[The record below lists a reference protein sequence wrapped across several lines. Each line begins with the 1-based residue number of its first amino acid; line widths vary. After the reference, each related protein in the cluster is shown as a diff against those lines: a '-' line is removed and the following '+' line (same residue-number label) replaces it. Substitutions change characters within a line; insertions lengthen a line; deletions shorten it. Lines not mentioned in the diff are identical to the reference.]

1 MSDKPSYLKVLNA
14 IANGEARGYAL
25 FDAWAKTTRDA
36 ELAQTLKIVA
46 IRENEHAAAFTKR
59 MCELGYDVRDKPAAD
74 FDARLQCVRS
84 SISDAEKFE
93 SAFGYGRERG
103 DEGLAGIFN
112 DTTIDPVTGALLG
125 RFIAEER
132 DTTRRLQAAYERV
145 KVTSMD
151 DSGLDQISQRLERLT
166 KTIEEL
172 KAMRQDRR

>member
-25 FDAWAKTTRDA
+25 FDAWAKTTRDV
-36 ELAQTLKIVA
+36 ELAKTLKTVA
-46 IRENEHAAAFTKR
+46 ICEHEHAAAFTKR
-59 MCELGYDVRDKPAAD
+59 MCELGYDVRDKPAPD
-74 FDARLQCVRS
+74 FDTRLQCLRS
-84 SISDAEKFE
+84 NISDAEKFE
-93 SAFGYGRERG
+93 SVFGYGRERG
-103 DEGLAGIFN
+103 DEGLGGIFN
-112 DTTIDPVTGALLG
+112 DMSIDPVTGALLG

-145 KVTSMD
+145 KVASID

-172 KAMRQDRR
+172 KAMRQERR

>member
-1 MSDKPSYLKVLNA
+1 MSDKPSYLKVLNT

-25 FDAWAKTTRDA
+25 FDAWAKT
-36 ELAQTLKIVA
+36 
-46 IRENEHAAAFTKR
+46 
-59 MCELGYDVRDKPAAD
+59 
-74 FDARLQCVRS
+74 
-84 SISDAEKFE
+84 FE

-103 DEGLAGIFN
+103 DEGLGGIFN
-112 DTTIDPVTGALLG
+112 DTSIDPVTGALLG

-145 KVTSMD
+145 RVTSVD
-151 DSGLDQISQRLERLT
+151 DSGLEQISQRLERLT